1 MDIEEII
8 INLKILQKLEIN
20 EKIITRDTYLNIE
33 PKSLFPEWF
42 RRWNRQDNR
51 NETLKK
57 INSIVNQSLILLE
70 KNKELC
76 ETYELKK
83 FLSLSIKGLNNLK
96 DTYSTCNQ
104 TVSRIELIIEK
115 IKD

>member
-8 INLKILQKLEIN
+8 INLKILEKLEIN
-20 EKIITRDTYLNIE
+20 QKIITRDTYLNIE
-33 PKSLFPEWF
+33 PMTLIPEWF
-42 RRWNRQDNR
+42 RRWNRQDSR
-51 NETLKK
+51 NESLKK
-57 INSIVNQSLILLE
+57 INTIVNQSLLLLE

-76 ETYELKK
+76 DTYELRKYL
-83 FLSLSIKGLNNLK
+83 LSSVKGLHNLK

-115 IKD
+115 IKI

>member
-76 ETYELKK
+76 ETYELKRY
-83 FLSLSIKGLNNLK
+83 LSLSIKGLNNLK

>member
-83 FLSLSIKGLNNLK
+83 YLSLSIKGLNNLK

>member
-33 PKSLFPEWF
+33 PKSLVPEWF

-57 INSIVNQSLILLE
+57 INAIVNQSLFLLE
-70 KNKELC
+70 QNKELC
-76 ETYELKK
+76 ETYDLKNY
-83 FLSLSIKGLNNLK
+83 LSLSVKGLNNLK

>member
-8 INLKILQKLEIN
+8 INLKILEKLEIN
-20 EKIITRDTYLNIE
+20 QKLITRDTYLNIE
-33 PKSLFPEWF
+33 PQSLFPEWF

-51 NETLKK
+51 NEALKK
-57 INSIVNQSLILLE
+57 INVIVNNSLIILE
-70 KNKELC
+70 KNKELSDK
-76 ETYELKK
+76 YELKK
-83 FLSLSIKGLNNLK
+83 YLSLSVKGLNNLK

-115 IKD
+115 IKG

>member
-8 INLKILQKLEIN
+8 INLKILEKIEINQKL
-20 EKIITRDTYLNIE
+20 ITRDTYLNIE
-33 PKSLFPEWF
+33 PQSLVPECF

-51 NETLKK
+51 NEAIKK
-57 INSIVNQSLILLE
+57 INMIVNYGLIFLQKDAELSE
-70 KNKELC
+70 K
-76 ETYELKK
+76 YELKK
-83 FLSLSIKGLNNLK
+83 YLSSSIKGLQNLK

-115 IKD
+115 IKS

>member
-8 INLKILQKLEIN
+8 INLKILEKIEIYQKL
-20 EKIITRDTYLNIE
+20 ITRDTYLNIE
-33 PKSLFPEWF
+33 PQSLIPECF

-57 INSIVNQSLILLE
+57 INTIVNNALIFLE
-70 KNKELC
+70 KEKELS
-76 ETYELKK
+76 EKYELQKY
-83 FLSLSIKGLNNLK
+83 LTGSVKGLQNLK

>member
-8 INLKILQKLEIN
+8 INLKILEKIEINQKL
-20 EKIITRDTYLNIE
+20 ITRDTYLNIE
-33 PKSLFPEWF
+33 PQSLVPECF

-51 NETLKK
+51 NEAIKK
-57 INSIVNQSLILLE
+57 INTIVNYGLIFLQKDTELSE
-70 KNKELC
+70 K
-76 ETYELKK
+76 YELKK
-83 FLSLSIKGLNNLK
+83 YLSSSIKGLQNLK

-115 IKD
+115 IKS